1 MIAKTTAM
9 LIMQCIL
16 EKKAEGKEMRR
27 TRKHKSNWSSW
38 K

>member
-16 EKKAEGKEMRR
+16 EKKVKGIETRR
-27 TRKHKSNWSSW
+27 TRKHGSNLTS
-38 K
+38 